1 VLSYQFGHNRS
12 VGIPAHSI
20 RRSEHDENQQFQRFD
35 HTDPQFHWVS
45 NRQQPPRPLSS
56 IQYPGVSHLSVPQQG
71 MAAQVMS
78 APPAHFLS
86 NQVTY
91 GSDMTDSFHNFEAL
105 ASGHGSYHPEHP
117 RQSLLMVSPS
127 VASSEISFRRRSSHS
142 PQSGLVAP
150 TVRDRTP
157 IRHSRPSATRGRS
170 HSRSEMLLAYAAEQ
184 NSLHP
189 SQSLPSMTNM
199 SSQSGPDMSHLY
211 GMAAYQLSPGL
222 TSYPQQRGYFGT
234 HVQTNVGHQGT
245 TDFAM
250 PQGEGDIQNFYPVG
264 RTPSHGSTMSLAPSE
279 SPNALY
285 MTPSHGQHPLPSI
298 GMAMQ
303 SFPPVPSTL
312 ESSPAEIEIM
322 PSRPKPQCW
331 DHGCNGRQFSTF
343 SNLLRHQ
350 REKSGS
356 ATKAVCPHCG
366 TEFTRTTARNGHM
379 SGGKCKGR
387 PSPESSSQAQ
397 EG

>member
-1 VLSYQFGHNRS
+1 M
-12 VGIPAHSI
+12 
-20 RRSEHDENQQFQRFD
+20 RRSSVLAN
-35 HTDPQFHWVS
+35 S
-45 NRQQPPRPLSS
+45 
-56 IQYPGVSHLSVPQQG
+56 GVR

-91 GSDMTDSFHNFEAL
+91 GSDMTDSFHSEERLAHSLSWNTDVPVDFEAL